1 MLPIVLLS
9 QAERPSLSL
18 SEHPELKYQ
27 AWLPGAPC
35 CAQIELS
42 SPEGLTAMT
51 ERQPPPSPQRLRYKF
66 ISSHMRSASWPGLAP
81 INALRGYSRTPLI
94 MSAHMTSC
102 HLCVP
107 PPFKRTP
114 APTPSVTIHPIYH
127 GCGLAFCVSYIHQE
141 VIAPPGWTIRPL
153 GTTPSLIPSM
163 TISAASKLTNA
174 HAVWDWSGVHLAFR
188 HCYAD
193 SSN

>member
-1 MLPIVLLS
+1 MAWACAHQRL
-9 QAERPSLSL
+9 
-18 SEHPELKYQ
+18 
-27 AWLPGAPC
+27 AWLFSHA
-35 CAQIELS
+35 ANY
-42 SPEGLTAMT
+42 
-51 ERQPPPSPQRLRYKF
+51 ER
-66 ISSHMRSASWPGLAP
+66 SHDLLPFMR
-81 INALRGYSRTPLI
+81 
-94 MSAHMTSC
+94 
-102 HLCVP
+102 P